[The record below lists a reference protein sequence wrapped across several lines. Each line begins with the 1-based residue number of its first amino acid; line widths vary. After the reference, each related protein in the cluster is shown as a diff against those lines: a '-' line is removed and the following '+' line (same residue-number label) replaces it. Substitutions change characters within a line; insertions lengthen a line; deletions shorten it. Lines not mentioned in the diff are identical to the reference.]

1 MEETGKS
8 LDDFKEKLL
17 NENKIPKKNKNN
29 FINIIYS
36 YNITYINY
44 YLHYYL
50 FHYK

>member
-44 YLHYYL
+44 YLHYHL